1 MQSSESRLRGLRC
14 TGAERKSVPWS
25 CQRLRICDSI
35 FVNISVTQAGS
46 TSTFHLQGD
55 SGLGS
60 SIHEINICSN
70 HISFRILFHVN
81 YISLQFTI

>member
-14 TGAERKSVPWS
+14 TGAERKSLPWS

-55 SGLGS
+55 SGLGRS
-60 SIHEINICSN
+60 GSEVSRFIN
-70 HISFRILFHVN
+70 FF
-81 YISLQFTI
+81 SLRVCFIRHSLVGEAQ